1 MAKLDPFSA
10 QIVQMVRRMPDEAIL
25 ALVRGQLGIETEEST
40 PTVVSPARGGTRRAR
55 PKKATAATTKTT
67 VKRTAKAGRPKKRTS
82 VERQKVLSAVERTV
96 KAAKGLSASQVASAT
111 GIGQVRVATAL
122 RELKLAK
129 RIHQG
134 GDRRFA
140 RYAGDRKTAET
151 ASLNA
156 RSSAS
161 GPIVKKRAKRGRR
174 GKKR

>member
-1 MAKLDPFSA
+1 
-10 QIVQMVRRMPDEAIL
+10 MVRRMPDEAIL
-25 ALVRGQLGIETEEST
+25 ALVRGQLGVETAEAT
-40 PTVVSPARGGTRRAR
+40 PTAGSPARGRSRKAS
-55 PKKATAATTKTT
+55 PKKATTAAAKTT
-67 VKRTAKAGRPKKRTS
+67 GKAKAGRPKKRTS
-82 VERQKVLSAVERTV
+82 AERQKVLSAVEHAV

-140 RYAGDRKTAET
+140 RYAADRKTAET

-161 GPIVKKRAKRGRR
+161 GPIVKKRAKRVRR